1 MAWKIFRIS
10 IIISLIALVVGY
22 LYGGWAAFFTVFLL
36 GIMEVSLSADN
47 AVVSARIVAKLSK
60 KWQTIFL
67 TVGIFVAVF
76 AVRFGAPILIVSTV
90 SGLSAGDALALAMEK
105 RPIEDHTSY
114 AYIMHHEH
122 PSIAAFGGLFLLLIT
137 LNFLFSEKE
146 HYWLS
151 WLEKPLAKVENI
163 DYASIIIALGVLT
176 GIGAVTQDLKVV
188 FAGLAGILTY
198 LVVNALGNYFE
209 NREEVAA
216 EHDEELAQK
225 IESDGTV
232 KEAIVGL
239 TGKAA
244 FFSFLYLEVLDSS
257 FSLDGVVA
265 SFAITS
271 DPVLI
276 ALGLGCIGALF
287 VRSTTIYLV
296 RKGTLDDLVYLDHG
310 AHWAIGSLA
319 TLLFVSMVVSIPE
332 LVTGTVSVS
341 ILLASLYAS
350 IKRNKRLAAEGR
362 EDEIEVHEHT
372 EGLGKRH
379 INLDLH
385 EEHSAKGIVNRD
397 VVTDGESIRSNAGL
411 VGGAAVATTV
421 VDDSPSGHS
430 PSHGST
436 SSDSGS
442 DGGSSGGGD

>member
-1 MAWKIFRIS
+1 MFWKTFRLS
-10 IIISLIALVVGY
+10 IIISVIALVVAY
-22 LYGGWAAFFTVFLL
+22 FYGGWAALFTVFLL

-76 AVRFGAPILIVSTV
+76 AVRFGAPILIVSSVT
-90 SGLSAGDALALAMEK
+90 GLSAGDALSLAMEK
-105 RPIEDHTSY
+105 GPIDQEGSY

-137 LNFLFSEKE
+137 LNFLFEEKE

-151 WLEKPLAKVENI
+151 WVEKPLAKVGGI
-163 DYASIIIALGVLT
+163 DGAPIIVALGVLA
-176 GIGAVTQDLKVV
+176 GILAFTQDLKVV
-188 FAGLAGILTY
+188 TAGLAGILTY
-198 LVVNALGNYFE
+198 LVINAVGAYFE
-209 NREEVAA
+209 AREEAAA
-216 EHDEELAQK
+216 EHDEELAEK
-225 IESDGTV
+225 IAEDGTV

-265 SFAITS
+265 AFSVTS
-271 DPVLI
+271 DPILI
-276 ALGLGCIGALF
+276 ALGLGFIGALF

-296 RKGTLDDLVYLDHG
+296 KKGTLDDFVYLDHG

-319 TLLFVSMVVSIPE
+319 TLLFISMVTPIPE
-332 LVTGTVSVS
+332 LITGTVSVA
-341 ILLASLYAS
+341 ILVASLVAS
-350 IKRNKRLAAEGR
+350 IKRNKKLEAEGR
-362 EDEIEVHEHT
+362 EDEIEVYEHT

-379 INLDLH
+379 VKLDLPVENH
-385 EEHSAKGIVNRD
+385 P
-397 VVTDGESIRSNAGL
+397 
-411 VGGAAVATTV
+411 ATSP
-421 VDDSPSGHS
+421 DSDK
-430 PSHGST
+430 
-436 SSDSGS
+436 SSDSVK
-442 DGGSSGGGD
+442 

>member
-1 MAWKIFRIS
+1 MAWKIFRLS
-10 IIISLIALVVGY
+10 IIISLIALFVGY
-22 LYGGWAAFFTVFLL
+22 LYGGWAALFTVFLL
-36 GIMEVSLSADN
+36 GIMEISLSADN
-47 AVVSARIVAKLSK
+47 AVVSARIVSKLSK

-105 RPIEDHTSY
+105 GPIDEPGSY

-122 PSIAAFGGLFLLLIT
+122 PSIAAFGGLFLLMIA
-137 LNFLFSEKE
+137 LNFLFEEKE

-151 WLEKPLAKVENI
+151 WIEKPLSKVGSI
-163 DYASIIIALGVLT
+163 DNAPIIVALSVLT
-176 GIGAVTQDLKVV
+176 GIAAMTQDIKVV
-188 FAGLAGILTY
+188 IAGFAGLITY

-209 NREEVAA
+209 GREEEAA
-216 EHDEELAQK
+216 EHDEELAEK
-225 IESDGTV
+225 IEADGTV
-232 KEAIVGL
+232 KDAIIGL

-265 SFAITS
+265 AFAVTS
-271 DPVLI
+271 DPILI
-276 ALGLGCIGALF
+276 ALGLGFIGALF

-319 TLLFVSMVVSIPE
+319 TLLFISMVTPIPE
-332 LVTGTVSVS
+332 LVTGTVSVA
-341 ILLASLYAS
+341 ILLASLFSS
-350 IKRNKRLAAEGR
+350 IKRNKKLIAEGH
-362 EDEIEVHEHT
+362 EEEIEVHEHT

-379 INLDLH
+379 IRLDLPH
-385 EEHSAKGIVNRD
+385 ENHPSGTTALA
-397 VVTDGESIRSNAGL
+397 AG
-411 VGGAAVATTV
+411 ATVATAHT
-421 VDDSPSGHS
+421 VDDSPADSSPADSSG
-430 PSHGST
+430 
-436 SSDSGS
+436 
-442 DGGSSGGGD
+442 DGGGGGGD

>member
-1 MAWKIFRIS
+1 MAWKIFRLS
-10 IIISLIALVVGY
+10 IIISLVALFVGY
-22 LYGGWAAFFTVFLL
+22 LYGGWAALFTVFLL
-36 GIMEVSLSADN
+36 GIMEISLSADN
-47 AVVSARIVAKLSK
+47 AVVSARIVSKLSK

-105 RPIEDHTSY
+105 GPIDQEGSY

-122 PSIAAFGGLFLLLIT
+122 PSIAAFGGLFLLMIA
-137 LNFLFSEKE
+137 LNFLFEEKE

-151 WLEKPLAKVENI
+151 WIEKPLSKVGSI
-163 DYASIIIALGVLT
+163 DNAPIIVALSVLT
-176 GIGAVTQDLKVV
+176 GIAAMTQDIKVV
-188 FAGLAGILTY
+188 IAGFAGLITY

-209 NREEVAA
+209 GREEEAA
-216 EHDEELAQK
+216 EHDEELAAK
-225 IESDGTV
+225 IEKDGTA
-232 KEAIVGL
+232 KDAIIGL

-265 SFAITS
+265 AFAVTS
-271 DPVLI
+271 DPILI
-276 ALGLGCIGALF
+276 ALGLGFIGALF

-319 TLLFVSMVVSIPE
+319 TLLFISMVTPIPE
-332 LVTGTVSVS
+332 LVTGTVSVA
-341 ILLASLYAS
+341 ILLASLFSS
-350 IKRNKRLAAEGR
+350 IKRNKRLIAEGH
-362 EDEIEVHEHT
+362 EEEIEVHEHT

-379 INLDLH
+379 IHLDLPDEKITSKDVHPH
-385 EEHSAKGIVNRD
+385 EGHNDAVK
-397 VVTDGESIRSNAGL
+397 
-411 VGGAAVATTV
+411 AA
-421 VDDSPSGHS
+421 D
-430 PSHGST
+430 
-436 SSDSGS
+436 
-442 DGGSSGGGD
+442 